1 MKSDTKTYTT
11 FYISKICDV
20 YPTTVANWID
30 EGKLKAFTTP
40 GGHRRVSAD
49 DLKEFLKK
57 YNMPVPEKLFSNGK
71 KKVLAVDDDKAV
83 LKVIRRILAK
93 DKNYEM
99 YSAVD
104 GFQAGN
110 LFSEIKPALVILD
123 IKLPGI
129 DGFEVC
135 RQIREKDKNV
145 KIIAITGYD
154 SEETRKKI
162 LACGADAYLP
172 KPFEVKVLIETVEK
186 LFK

>member
-83 LKVIRRILAK
+83 LKV
-93 DKNYEM
+93 
-99 YSAVD
+99 
-104 GFQAGN
+104 AGACN
-110 LFSEIKPALVILD
+110 S
-123 IKLPGI
+123 
-129 DGFEVC
+129 
-135 RQIREKDKNV
+135 
-145 KIIAITGYD
+145 GY
-154 SEETRKKI
+154 
-162 LACGADAYLP
+162 
-172 KPFEVKVLIETVEK
+172 
-186 LFK
+186 